1 MDEAYEHYNK
11 WLDESFPYGDK
22 KKGPPDHL
30 PALQRQIAG
39 DHYKK
44 YKIQPAE
51 YMHANNIPFLEGEA
65 ISYITR
71 WRDKN
76 GIPDIRKAIHIL
88 EILIELEEAKQKN
101 EQKPVPAV
109 ESSQIKYGPSYNPQE
124 NRTALGKF
132 VGPM

>member
-1 MDEAYEHYNK
+1 MTK
-11 WLDESFPYGDK
+11 PLD
-22 KKGPPDHL
+22 
-30 PALQRQIAG
+30 RQVGG

-76 GIPDIRKAIHIL
+76 GIPDIQKAIHVL
-88 EILIELEEAKQKN
+88 EILIQLEEANKN
-101 EQKPVPAV
+101 RAQQSVPT
-109 ESSQIKYGPSYNPQE
+109 IKCTKIQAGPHVSLEE
-124 NRTALGKF
+124 NREFWGEWYSAK
-132 VGPM
+132 

>member
-1 MDEAYEHYNK
+1 MDEGYDYGHVEKPAYV
-11 WLDESFPYGDK
+11 S
-22 KKGPPDHL
+22 
-30 PALQRQIAG
+30 ALSRQIAG

-76 GIPDIRKAIHIL
+76 GLSDVRKAIHIL
-88 EILIELEEAKQKN
+88 EILIQLEETKEKHDRRQSAMS
-101 EQKPVPAV
+101 A
-109 ESSQIKYGPSYNPQE
+109 SQGAEALIRNATGIIYGPNQNGP
-124 NRTALGKF
+124 AKF
-132 VGPM
+132 